1 MMLGSAYLQEV
12 TVLIDCM
19 PRASGLNCRCRFMA
33 TREQDVIACEQCGA
47 KLTSGRRYCVHC
59 YSPVGTSATRAHVE
73 SAREITTTRKVDPT
87 IVFSPERHE
96 AMLSRAR
103 SRKRMLIAAVIAV
116 AVVAG
121 GSIALQVISR
131 HQREAEKLMARDRA
145 AQREL
150 SALAD
155 ALERFKADL
164 LRYPTNEEGLRSL
177 ARKPAVIKQDSEHL
191 NYWFGPYLDSV
202 PEVDPWGNDYIYHTT
217 DGGRSFELFSY
228 GPEGETGSDSRFQV
242 ISPSATASD
251 R

>member
-1 MMLGSAYLQEV
+1 
-12 TVLIDCM
+12 
-19 PRASGLNCRCRFMA
+19 MA
-33 TREQDVIACEQCGA
+33 TREQDVIVCEQCGA
-47 KLTSGRRYCVHC
+47 KLTTGRRYCVHC

-96 AMLSRAR
+96 AMRGRAR
-103 SRKRMLIAAVIAV
+103 RRKRMLIAAVIAV
-116 AVVAG
+116 AVVTG
-121 GSIALQVISR
+121 GSIALQIVGR
-131 HQREAEKLMARDRA
+131 HQRQAEKLMARDRA

-150 SALAD
+150 SAIGD
-155 ALERFKADL
+155 ALERFKADV

-242 ISPSATASD
+242 ISPGATASD

>member
-1 MMLGSAYLQEV
+1 
-12 TVLIDCM
+12 
-19 PRASGLNCRCRFMA
+19 MA

-47 KLTSGRRYCVHC
+47 KLSPSRRYCVHC
-59 YSPVGTSATRAHVE
+59 YAPIGTMATRAHVE
-73 SAREITTTRKVDPT
+73 FAREVAAAHKVDPT

-103 SRKRMLIAAVIAV
+103 NQKRLIIASLIAV
-116 AVVAG
+116 AVIVG
-121 GSIALQVISR
+121 GSVGFQAINR
-131 HQREAEKLMARDRA
+131 HRLDAEKLMARDRA

-150 SALAD
+150 STIAD
-155 ALERFKADL
+155 ALERFRADV

-191 NYWFGPYLDSV
+191 SYWFGPYLDSV
-202 PEVDPWGNDYIYHTT
+202 PEVDPWGNDYIYHTS

-242 ISPSATASD
+242 ISPGSAASD